1 MERSSAI
8 YVRSSNSNCNHG
20 SGCFIEIPMD
30 PISDAL
36 AAIRVESAGFK
47 RLEAMA
53 PRESGSHTDRHAC
66 FGMVSHGI
74 AWLSLD
80 GNGPTI
86 ALAEGDGFLLSP
98 GTPHHLRSAE
108 GEPATIIGGRFTF
121 DETAGKS
128 LVDLMPPLIHI
139 RADHERAAALRTTL
153 ELLVAETAAPAL
165 GSQIMIERLAGI
177 FFIHAIREHM
187 AAGWPPALADPQI
200 GAVLKAMH
208 ERVEHPWTV
217 KALATEAGMS
227 RSAFALRFKELIGQ
241 APLEYLTQW
250 RMYKAGRLLRE
261 DTGKLFEVASA
272 VGYDSGGAF
281 HKAFK
286 RVLGVTPGEYRRG
299 AHQ

>member
-1 MERSSAI
+1 
-8 YVRSSNSNCNHG
+8 
-20 SGCFIEIPMD
+20 MD

-36 AAIRVESAGFK
+36 AAIRVKSVGYK
-47 RLEAMA
+47 RLGAMA
-53 PRESGSHTDRHAC
+53 PWESGSDAARHAC
-66 FGMVSHGI
+66 FGMVSRGI
-74 AWLSLD
+74 AWLDLD
-80 GNGPTI
+80 GNGPSI

-98 GTPHHLRSAE
+98 GTAHNVSSAE

-121 DETAGKS
+121 DETRGKS
-128 LVDLMPPLIHI
+128 LSDLLPPLIHI
-139 RADHERAAALRTTL
+139 RREQERGAALRATL
-153 ELLVAETAAPAL
+153 ELLAAEAAAPAL

-187 AAGWPPALADPQI
+187 AAGWLPALADPQI

-250 RMYKAGRLLRE
+250 RMHRAGRLLRE
-261 DTGKLFEVASA
+261 DTGKLFEVATA

>member
-1 MERSSAI
+1 
-8 YVRSSNSNCNHG
+8 
-20 SGCFIEIPMD
+20 MD
-30 PISDAL
+30 PISAAL
-36 AAIRVESAGFK
+36 AGIRVESAGYK
-47 RLEAMA
+47 RLEATA
-53 PRESGSHTDRHAC
+53 PWESGSEGDRHTC
-66 FGMVSHGI
+66 FGMVSRGI
-74 AWLSLD
+74 AWLSLE
-80 GNGPTI
+80 GSGPSINGPTV

-98 GTPHHLRSAE
+98 GTTHDLRSAE

-121 DETAGKS
+121 DETSGKS

-139 RADHERAAALRTTL
+139 RADHERGAALRTTL
-153 ELLVAETAAPAL
+153 ELLVAETASPAL

-187 AAGWPPALADPQI
+187 AAGWLPTLADPQI
-200 GAVLKAMH
+200 GAVLRAMH
-208 ERVEHPWTV
+208 ERVDHPWTV

-250 RMYKAGRLLRE
+250 RMNKAGRLLRE
-261 DTGKLFEVASA
+261 DSGKLFDVATA

-299 AHQ
+299 ARV